1 MGELARLAGTNRTN
15 FSNYLN
21 QELGTIF
28 SDYINR
34 QRVDYVRQQ
43 LQNEKVC
50 RKQNSK
56 NT

>member
-34 QRVDYVRQQ
+34 QRVDYARQQ